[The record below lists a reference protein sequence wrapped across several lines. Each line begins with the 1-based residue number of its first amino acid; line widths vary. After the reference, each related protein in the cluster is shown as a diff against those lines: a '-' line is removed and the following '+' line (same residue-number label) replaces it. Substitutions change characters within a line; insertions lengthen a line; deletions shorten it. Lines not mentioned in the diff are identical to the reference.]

1 MMGNL
6 SVLYLV
12 FKNSLR
18 QIMHSSKLQLISQ
31 CFFVFLWLLEMFSGG
46 QIGCVIFKQDQM
58 QLKVR
63 FGEKMVTNFIQ
74 FWSWK
79 VHHKFFR
86 HWPPKPVRGWAG
98 WQMVVGR
105 GSSSLPGER
114 LALGRLC
121 HKGEIHIRPIIPHYP
136 VYGPSSHP
144 FITPLSLSFLNVKWP
159 RAQLKHVTNG
169 IKSDSAISIGSFIK
183 WEKTLGAFTFWNQ

>member
-1 MMGNL
+1 
-6 SVLYLV
+6 
-12 FKNSLR
+12 
-18 QIMHSSKLQLISQ
+18 
-31 CFFVFLWLLEMFSGG
+31 MFSGG

-63 FGEKMVTNFIQ
+63 FGDKMVTNFIQ
-74 FWSWK
+74 LWTWK
-79 VHHKFFR
+79 VHHKIFR
-86 HWPPKPVRGWAG
+86 HWPPKPVRGRAG

-159 RAQLKHVTNG
+159 RALVTCYKWG
-169 IKSDSAISIGSFIK
+169 KVGFSIGSFIK
-183 WEKTLGAFTFWNQ
+183 WEKHFLKSINCRLNLLYFKTEKRLGSLSVSCF